1 MDDLTRL
8 MLAAQAEA
16 YEIAERTGQLP
27 EKAEVSARFHMD
39 GSGGV
44 TLDRSSR
51 SVGPIKMTVTLAPQ
65 QTPAGLQLL
74 RDRLM
79 AQAMKGQKKNTRKRT
94 SSLALYQLQRRRC
107 NGCDE
112 ELTEWQLN
120 IDHIV
125 PKSRGGSDEFGNLQL
140 LCYHCNSLKAD
151 DTQED
156 LLAGLRERG
165 IIPP

>member
-8 MLAAQAEA
+8 MLSAQAEA
-16 YEIAERTGQLP
+16 YEIAERTGDLP
-27 EKAEVSARFHMD
+27 EKVEVSARFHMD
-39 GSGGV
+39 GSGGMI
-44 TLDRSSR
+44 LDRSSR
-51 SVGPIKMTVTLAPQ
+51 SVGPIKMTFTLAPQ

-94 SSLALYQLQRRRC
+94 ASLALYQLQRRRC

-112 ELTEWQLN
+112 ELTAWQLT

-125 PKSRGGSDEFGNLQL
+125 PKSQGGSDEFDNLQL
-140 LCYHCNSLKAD
+140 LCYSCNWLKTD

-156 LLAGLRERG
+156 LLDRLRDLG
-165 IIPP
+165 VIPP